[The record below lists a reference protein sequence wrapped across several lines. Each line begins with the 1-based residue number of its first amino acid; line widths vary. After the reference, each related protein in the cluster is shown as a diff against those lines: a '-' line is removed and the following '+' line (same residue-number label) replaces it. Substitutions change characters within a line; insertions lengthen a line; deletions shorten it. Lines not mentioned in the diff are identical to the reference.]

1 MSRPGA
7 RVPSS
12 ALYICPTALHTAFYS
27 VVQCYWTYALSLV
40 WQGRIGRSEAHSA
53 MLESRH
59 RRDGPI
65 SLTTAV
71 EADRRPLLGICPG
84 PRRGPA
90 RLTPQSAP
98 AALRARRPDG
108 PGRHA
113 CPPCTVAPPLLGVVR
128 VVDIAVARVP
138 DRYTLTGRTS

>member
-71 EADRRPLLGICPG
+71 EARCRVRLRSAEMLLAIPLV
-84 PRRGPA
+84 
-90 RLTPQSAP
+90 QN
-98 AALRARRPDG
+98 ALRLVSVTFHQPVEDVHGARSLRMI
-108 PGRHA
+108 GRGVGVEAKGEPHQFA
-113 CPPCTVAPPLLGVVR
+113 AGQGVV
-128 VVDIAVARVP
+128 
-138 DRYTLTGRTS
+138 